1 MSYTYNV
8 IVCVVMCLYFSLDV
22 TMATNL
28 FSRVAGIQTTDLPSI
43 ESIFNLIGRSP
54 FNLAVA
60 ALTVRLY
67 NHFDQATPTAI
78 ARYVDAMG
86 SDEQHPPSGRPHP
99 FTRSLKL
106 YIDAVSSCDSNF
118 LHALDLIA
126 YCNVNQP
133 IPVTLLREHLK
144 HTFYR
149 YVRTK
154 VN

>member
-1 MSYTYNV
+1 
-8 IVCVVMCLYFSLDV
+8 MCLYFSLDV
-22 TMATNL
+22 IMATNL
-28 FSRVAGIQTTDLPSI
+28 FSRVAGIQSTDLPSI

-67 NHFDQATPTAI
+67 NHFDQAPPTSI

-86 SDEQHPPSGRPHP
+86 SDTPSNRPHP

-118 LHALDLIA
+118 LHALDLIGC
-126 YCNVNQP
+126 CNVSQP

-144 HTFYR
+144 NTFYW
-149 YVRTK
+149 YVRTE